1 MIRVTG
7 RGEGGCGE
15 VLVEMVRWMM
25 VMIVVISEN
34 RGEEWDGFGWGGGMM
49 VVSDGEALGLF
60 FSKTRSDG
68 EVVSSSTGGDDGRW
82 WWW

>member
-49 VVSDGEALGLF
+49 VVSDGEVLGLF
-60 FSKTRSDG
+60 LEMVGKGGWRKRGGKRSIVG
-68 EVVSSSTGGDDGRW
+68 W
-82 WWW
+82 L